1 MDAQLL
7 NVTKAIERQVDA
19 AIEQIDNLDV
29 NDLEQLRKNRI
40 KELQKQEERKKEWL
54 LNDHGKYEELPEE
67 KSFFDVIKQSDNVV
81 IHFYRNS
88 SERCLIVDKHL
99 KVLAPKHLETRFTKL
114 NAEKCPFL
122 AEKLK
127 IKVIPTIVLIQKTIL
142 VDKIVGFTQLGN
154 RDDFTT
160 DILEWR
166 IAQNNIINYDGDLST
181 PPDQQPSK
189 TAKGY
194 NKKIRDSSYNR
205 EDDDLDI
212 EEYGLKNDNAKMD
225 YLSKPMCPVQSNEL
239 TPEELEELDLLD

>member
-1 MDAQLL
+1 METQLL

-54 LNDHGKYEELPEE
+54 RNDHGKYEELPEE
-67 KSFFDVIKQSDNVV
+67 KSFFEIIKQSDNVV

-127 IKVIPTIVLIQKTIL
+127 IKVQLYSVYSITICNTI
-142 VDKIVGFTQLGN
+142 KIIFCILGN
-154 RDDFTT
+154 S
-160 DILEWR
+160 
-166 IAQNNIINYDGDLST
+166 NNCSYSKNYTS
-181 PPDQQPSK
+181 
-189 TAKGY
+189 
-194 NKKIRDSSYNR
+194 
-205 EDDDLDI
+205 
-212 EEYGLKNDNAKMD
+212 
-225 YLSKPMCPVQSNEL
+225 
-239 TPEELEELDLLD
+239 